1 MESIISALI
10 GGIVAVLTCVI
21 NNNVQQQKERHAIEM
36 KIAEVNANYEKNTAI
51 IREQINTL
59 SEHVKEHNNLIDRMY
74 KVEELTTHLDY
85 MIRELRE
92 DDRR

>member
-36 KIAEVNANYEKNTAI
+36 KIAEVNANYDKNTAI

-85 MIRELRE
+85 MIKEIRE

>member
-21 NNNVQQQKERHAIEM
+21 NNNLQQQKERHAIEM

>member
-10 GGIVAVLTCVI
+10 GGAVAVITCLI
-21 NNNVQQQKERHAIEM
+21 NNNVQRTKEQHAIEM
-36 KIAEVNANYEKNTAI
+36 KIAEVNANYDKNTAI

-85 MIRELRE
+85 MIKEIRE

>member
-21 NNNVQQQKERHAIEM
+21 NNNIQQQKERHAIEM